1 MVLILLMMA
10 IKSSS
15 QFADG
20 HQDVVKVISK
30 THGKELKFGGVMP
43 LLGY

>member
-1 MVLILLMMA
+1 MLSKIALVVTIP
-10 IKSSS
+10 SWNVPS
-15 QFADG
+15 
-20 HQDVVKVISK
+20 QDVVKVISK

>member
-1 MVLILLMMA
+1 MRL
-10 IKSSS
+10 
-15 QFADG
+15 FEGYNTTG
-20 HQDVVKVISK
+20 HNRDITQDVVKVISK